1 MAVIK
6 TWAHFHMEQF
16 FHNLFLEIS
25 SEHDTLKAMLGFSNL
40 RVTFTIFLQNNI
52 AARDLN
58 LIRLLD
64 SGTKQLRLKVCQSVD
79 INL

>member
-1 MAVIK
+1 MK
-6 TWAHFHMEQF
+6 QF

-25 SEHDTLKAMLGFSNL
+25 SEYDTLKAMLCFSNL

-52 AARDLN
+52 ATRDLN

-64 SGTKQLRLKVCQSVD
+64 SGTKQLRLKMCKSVD